1 MQFQRT
7 TELFNSCSPGAPT
20 VRIAEHLLQVLGD
33 PTAQP
38 GSLSA
43 QEEETLQ
50 SVLEERGQDPQAWTA
65 HWHALEEEAFC

>member
-1 MQFQRT
+1 M
-7 TELFNSCSPGAPT
+7 
-20 VRIAEHLLQVLGD
+20 AEHLLQVLGD

-38 GSLSA
+38 GPLTQ

-50 SVLEERGQDPQAWTA
+50 LLLEERGLDPQAWTA